1 MREGGGWGYSTEGDL
16 DPDLS
21 EETDY
26 SAWDPEPHRPWT
38 LAYRVFLAAGLL
50 VLLVPLVLAILR

>member
-1 MREGGGWGYSTEGDL
+1 MGEGGWGYSTEGDL

-26 SAWDPEPHRPWT
+26 SAWDPEPRRLWP
-38 LAYRVFLAAGLL
+38 LAYRVLLAAGLL
-50 VLLVPLVLAILR
+50 VLLVPLVLVFIR